1 MDESTARDQMV
12 LVGRLLYER
21 GWIPAWD
28 GNFSILLDDQW
39 LLTTPAGVCKGF
51 LAPEQLLV
59 VDREGRPRDAGAA
72 SASSELLLHLT
83 VYRERPDVRAAVHA
97 HPPLAIAC
105 TVAGVALHPPVLP
118 EILLTLGKIPTVPYA
133 MTGTP
138 ALGAAVAPVI
148 AHHDALVLAHHGT
161 LAVGATLLEAF
172 HRTELIEQTAK
183 ILINAHQLGAIRRLG
198 RRDAEELLALRRARG
213 GDPLAEPQL

>member
-28 GNFSILLDDQW
+28 GNFSIRLDEQW

-51 LAPEQLLV
+51 LAPEQLVV
-59 VDREGRPRDAGAA
+59 VDREGRPRDPGAP
-72 SASSELLLHLT
+72 ASSELLMHLT
-83 VYRERPDVRAAVHA
+83 VYRERPDALAAVHA

-105 TVAGVALHPPVLP
+105 TVAGVSLHPPVLP
-118 EILLTLGKIPTVPYA
+118 EILLTLGKIPTAPYV

-138 ALGAAVAPVI
+138 ALSAAIAPLI

-161 LAVGATLLEAF
+161 LAIGATLLEAF

-183 ILINAHQLGAIRRLG
+183 ILINAHQLGAIRRLP

-213 GDPLAEPQL
+213 GDPQAEPPL